1 MVNLDN
7 LEKVIGKRVCIV
19 LKYGNELSVSGKL
32 LRLEEN
38 DIIVEC
44 DENYRY
50 GYAGA
55 NVRDGEAHVPVS
67 ALAMWFLVKVYE

>member
-7 LEKVIGKRVCIV
+7 LNKVIGKKIAIV

-32 LRLEEN
+32 LRLEDN

-44 DENYRY
+44 SNNYTY
-50 GYAGA
+50 DGA
-55 NVRDGEAHVPVS
+55 NVRNGEAHVPVS
-67 ALAMWFLVKVYE
+67 ALAMWFLIKVYE